1 MIRFA
6 LYVLLLYVIFRVGK
20 SWMRSLQQHDTPPE
34 NGSGT
39 EEAELI
45 QDPQC
50 GTYFL
55 RQRGIPA
62 RIGSETLYFCS
73 KDCRDKYLGKR

>member
-1 MIRFA
+1 MIKFA
-6 LYVLLLYVIFRVGK
+6 FYVFLGYVIFRLGK
-20 SWMRSLQQHDTPPE
+20 SWMRSLQQRDTSPE
-34 NGSGT
+34 DGSGS

-50 GTYFL
+50 GSYFL
-55 RQRGIPA
+55 KQRGIPA
-62 RIGSETLYFCS
+62 RIGAETLYFCS